1 MIHYI
6 FIIFIILNVTLFLLK
21 ETLKY
26 SIYKFKKD
34 Y

>member
-6 FIIFIILNVTLFLLK
+6 SIILNVTLFLLK
-21 ETLKY
+21 EILKY
-26 SIYKFKKD
+26 NIYKFKKD